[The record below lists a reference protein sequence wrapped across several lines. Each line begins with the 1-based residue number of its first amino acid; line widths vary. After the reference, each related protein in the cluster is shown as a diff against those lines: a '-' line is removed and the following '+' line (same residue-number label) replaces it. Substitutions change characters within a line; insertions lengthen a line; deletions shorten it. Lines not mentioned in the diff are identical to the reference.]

1 MTLKITHL
9 KGAYKVKAEG
19 MGLEIISG
27 KDKFDTSYTGLL
39 PSDLLEISLGLCQ
52 GLELAAYLNKRYNIE
67 ENGFTI
73 YIRTQEKVNCTE
85 FIVDINL
92 HSDYNNRQK
101 KLIMGIIERCGISDI
116 IKGSHKVKVN
126 LK

>member
-73 YIRTQEKVNCTE
+73 YVRTQEKVNFTE

-101 KLIMGIIERCGISDI
+101 KLIMGIMERCGISDI

>member
-19 MGLEIISG
+19 MDLEIISG
-27 KDKFDTSYTGLL
+27 KDEFDTSYTGLL

-67 ENGFTI
+67 EDGFTI
-73 YIRTQEKVNCTE
+73 YVRTQEKVNFTE

-92 HSDYNNRQK
+92 HSDYNNQQK
-101 KLIMGIIERCGISDI
+101 KIIMGIIERCGISDI